1 LNYTKEHLKGNLLGF
16 IGSIALLSMA
26 LLQSQSRQ
34 HSCWM
39 QESSTKYG
47 CAAKSEPATLLLDA
61 MQGPST
67 KYGCAAKSEPAT
79 LLLDAMQGPS
89 KLVGYTHSNYFHGE

>member
-1 LNYTKEHLKGNLLGF
+1 
-16 IGSIALLSMA
+16 
-26 LLQSQSRQ
+26 
-34 HSCWM
+34 M
-39 QESSTKYG
+39 QESSTFKYG
-47 CAAKSEPATLLLDA
+47 FAAKSEPATLLLDA

>member
-1 LNYTKEHLKGNLLGF
+1 
-16 IGSIALLSMA
+16 
-26 LLQSQSRQ
+26 
-34 HSCWM
+34 
-39 QESSTKYG
+39 
-47 CAAKSEPATLLLDA
+47 LDA